1 MPFCDFHIHSR
12 LSLDGESLLID
23 QVRASR
29 EQGVRWMCF
38 TEHIDLN
45 TEEGDFLVDFPEY
58 IRQIEAAR
66 AAFPDMKIGIGLELG
81 DTTEDRP
88 NVIRYADAI
97 PLDFKL
103 LSRHKV
109 GGIDPYYGDKFF
121 AYRTRA
127 QAAHDYVDAV
137 YRTATQFPDY
147 DALAHIGYV
156 FKFVQSE
163 GFPPLRYEDEPDKL
177 DAILRFLI
185 EHGKAL
191 EMNTSR
197 WNRFGDGMPG
207 RDLFARYRELGGEM
221 VMLGSDSHV
230 IDTVAQGF
238 GPACEQLRA
247 LGFRYLT
254 AFEQRKPMML
264 PLK

>member
-1 MPFCDFHIHSR
+1 M
-12 LSLDGESLLID
+12 G
-23 QVRASR
+23 
-29 EQGVRWMCF
+29 
-38 TEHIDLN
+38 
-45 TEEGDFLVDFPEY
+45 FPP
-58 IRQIEAAR
+58 A
-66 AAFPDMKIGIGLELG
+66 
-81 DTTEDRP
+81 
-88 NVIRYADAI
+88 
-97 PLDFKL
+97 FKL
-103 LSRHKV
+103 LPRHKV

-221 VMLGSDSHV
+221 VTLGSDSHV
-230 IDTVAQGF
+230 TDTVAQGF

-254 AFEQRKPMML
+254 AFEQRKPVML